1 MPTSSSS
8 TPPWLDKY
16 VAVIDSRVSELF
28 GTGGSTLELAVR
40 GALDGGK
47 RVRAVLAL
55 LWCEAIS
62 GAYEEAVPV
71 AVAYELA
78 HAAALVED
86 DILDESQSRRGE
98 KSIVEKHGLRFAIL
112 ASNMLLAQVP
122 REVAKYGSRK
132 SGGETLRV
140 LFDLLGESFGAAVLG
155 EFLDLE
161 MAQKDSV
168 SQGDYEYM
176 IKMKTGALVAASS
189 ASGAIVGGGVEGDAT
204 VKAAYGFGEWLG
216 MAYQVHDDILDI
228 IGDEGTLGKPIFADI
243 RGGKKNIVL
252 IHALERSS
260 GEDRRFLRE
269 LLGKKNGFADSEVA
283 KVRSLLSQYRS
294 VEYAQG
300 VAASYAESARTLLET
315 VEVGTIRGKL
325 LELSEH
331 LSSRKY

>member
-1 MPTSSSS
+1 M
-8 TPPWLDKY
+8 
-16 VAVIDSRVSELF
+16 
-28 GTGGSTLELAVR
+28 
-40 GALDGGK
+40 
-47 RVRAVLAL
+47 
-55 LWCEAIS
+55 
-62 GAYEEAVPV
+62 
-71 AVAYELA
+71 
-78 HAAALVED
+78 ED

-132 SGGETLRV
+132 SGGEMLRV

-161 MAQKDSV
+161 MAEKDSV
-168 SQGDYEYM
+168 TQGDYEYM

-189 ASGAIVGGGVEGDAT
+189 ASGAIVGGGVDGQAT

-260 GEDRRFLRE
+260 GDDRRFLLE
-269 LLGKKNGFADSEVA
+269 LLGKKNGFADTEVTKA
-283 KVRSLLSQYRS
+283 RDLLSRYGS

-300 VAASYAESARTLLET
+300 VAASYAENARRLLET
-315 VEVGTIRGKL
+315 AEVGTTRGKL
-325 LELSEH
+325 SELSEY

>member
-1 MPTSSSS
+1 VSISSSS
-8 TPPWLDKY
+8 PPPWLTKY
-16 VAVIDSRVSELF
+16 VDVIDSRVSELF
-28 GTGGSTLELAVR
+28 GTGGSSLEVAVK
-40 GALDGGK
+40 GALEGGK

-55 LWCEAIS
+55 LWCEAVS
-62 GAYEEAVPV
+62 GTYEEAVPV

-86 DILDESQSRRGE
+86 DILDESESRRGE

-122 REVAKYGSRK
+122 REISKYGVLE
-132 SGGETLRV
+132 SGGEMLRA

-161 MAQKDSV
+161 MAAKDSV
-168 SQGDYEYM
+168 SQSDYEYM

-189 ASGAIVGGGVEGDAT
+189 ASGAIVGGGVNGEST
-204 VKAAYGFGEWLG
+204 MKVAYGFGEWLG

-228 IGDEGTLGKPIFADI
+228 VGDEGTLGKPVFADI
-243 RGGKKNIVL
+243 KGGKKNIVL

-260 GEDRRFLRE
+260 EDDRRFLRE
-269 LLGKKNGFADSEVA
+269 LLGRRGGFADSEVA
-283 KVRSLLSQYRS
+283 RVRDLLLEHQS
-294 VEYAQG
+294 VEYAQQ
-300 VAASYAESARTLLET
+300 VATSYAENARRLLGT
-315 VEVGTIRGKL
+315 AEVGATRSKL
-325 LELSEH
+325 LELSEY